1 MWLLVLLPLRKVGG
15 VLTPTQGYYVEE
27 YADPVQAMY
36 DWFTHDWESGF
47 DRDLGFRLAGDG
59 SVAFELTW
67 YQLQDRLIDL
77 GRYGIPSEAFL
88 HYDFYVV
95 LVDVSA
101 WHVGRF
107 RRLARVYGEVSGLLE
122 EACQLALS
130 GRMGRD
136 WSVPGSWD
144 EGDAGLARREYEEWL
159 VRYQADRLVRE
170 RKGDWRFW
178 RRVGWRL
185 WYFVGDLRGG
195 IYNWR
200 WFRRGTKKI
209 IKRWRKVNLWR
220 FWPRSS

>member
-1 MWLLVLLPLRKVGG
+1 MEYLLVLLPLRKVGG
-15 VLTPTQGYYVEE
+15 ALSPTQAYYVEE

-47 DRDLGFRLAGDG
+47 DRDLGHRLAGDG
-59 SVAFELTW
+59 SVAYELTW
-67 YQLQDRLIDL
+67 HQLQDRLIDP

-88 HYDFYVV
+88 HYEFYVV

-107 RRLARVYGEVSGLLE
+107 RRLARCYGSEVSGLLE

-144 EGDAGLARREYEEWL
+144 FVDADVARSEYEEWL
-159 VRYQADRLVRE
+159 SGYQADRLVRE
-170 RKGDWRFW
+170 RKGDWRLW
-178 RRVGWRL
+178 RRLWWRSWYFLAGLRTGGWRPFRRVWRRFFFSTGLSSL
-185 WYFVGDLRGG
+185 WS
-195 IYNWR
+195 
-200 WFRRGTKKI
+200 WFR
-209 IKRWRKVNLWR
+209 
-220 FWPRSS
+220 PRR